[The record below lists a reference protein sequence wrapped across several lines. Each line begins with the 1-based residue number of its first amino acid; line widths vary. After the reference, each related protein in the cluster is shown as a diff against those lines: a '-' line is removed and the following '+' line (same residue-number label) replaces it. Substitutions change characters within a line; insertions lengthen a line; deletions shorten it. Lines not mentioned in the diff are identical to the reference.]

1 MRRIVTTHWVSLDGF
16 ISGPDDDM
24 SFVGRT
30 FDERMGEYQ
39 GQIIEGRDV
48 LLLGRRTY
56 DSFAGAWPQRAV
68 ADDTAPEERAYAQRL
83 GAMRK
88 VVVSST
94 LTDPEWEHTE
104 VWPELTRERVDALK
118 AEDGGDVLVYGSGR
132 LVSALTDLG
141 AVDEYQTLLQPVVLG
156 GGTRQLGGVDGRT
169 DLELVRAETFPSGV
183 VLLVHRPEAPAAD

>member
-39 GQIIEGRDV
+39 GRVIEGRDV
-48 LLLGRRTY
+48 LLLGRLTY
-56 DSFAGAWPQRAV
+56 ESFAGAWPQRAV
-68 ADDTAPEERAYAQRL
+68 APDTAPEERAYAQRL

-104 VWPELTRERVDALK
+104 VWPELTAERVAALK
-118 AEDGGDVLVYGSGR
+118 AEDGGDVLVYGSGQ
-132 LVSALTDLG
+132 LVRALTDLG

-156 GGTRQLGGVDGRT
+156 GGKRQLGDLAGRT
-169 DLELVRAETFPSGV
+169 DLELVSSETFPSGV
-183 VLLVHRPEAPAAD
+183 VLLVHRPVGTP